1 MSRWSEILEELS
13 SHPARDRLGARVRN
27 VALAA
32 VSEGRRDFLRGPG
45 SAGTEPELA
54 ETEAE
59 TRNGN
64 VLRILAEGAT
74 QPAQADLIAALLAL
88 GVAADF
94 PSAPETEQARAKELL
109 FLAAHTQ
116 VDAISAASTG
126 LGPERTLPLWR
137 ALAKLADPAADLD
150 HRAEALVAAALL
162 GSNDSEEAN
171 AARRDVLTRDPVA
184 LAILT
189 PRVAAPSSE
198 TRLSGELSPA
208 PHNPFVTALLAFT
221 GILFLTRGVRLLG
234 SLALAFKQPAEIRL
248 SDRGLEIT
256 HKTELL
262 GRVLRAKET
271 VVPIANLARVTREIR
286 YNRLGLYLGL
296 FALAIG
302 TYFGM
307 GLLVDGVRVPGGS
320 APLLGLGVVL
330 VVLGLGIDYALSTL
344 ADTVRGRCRVVVVPK
359 KGKSV
364 CVGSLE
370 PERVDA
376 MLSALSVRAAR

>member
-13 SHPARDRLGARVRN
+13 AHPARDRLGARVRQ

-32 VSEGRRDFLRGPG
+32 VAEGRRDFLRAPG
-45 SAGTEPELA
+45 STGTEPEIA

-64 VLRILAEGAT
+64 VLSILAHGTT

-88 GVAADF
+88 GVATDF
-94 PSAPETEQARAKELL
+94 PSAPETEHARARELL
-109 FLAAHTQ
+109 FLAAHTP
-116 VDAISAASTG
+116 VDAISAASAG
-126 LGPERTLPLWR
+126 WGPERTLPLWR
-137 ALAKLADPAADLD
+137 ALAKLADPGANPER
-150 HRAEALVAAALL
+150 RAESLVSAALL
-162 GSNDSEEAN
+162 ASNDSEEAST
-171 AARRDVLTRDPVA
+171 ARRDVLTRDPVA
-184 LAILT
+184 LAILA
-189 PRVAAPSSE
+189 PRTSAAVGE

-208 PHNPFVTALLAFT
+208 PHGPFVTALLAFS
-221 GILFLTRGVRLLG
+221 GLLFVARGVRLLG
-234 SLALAFKQPAEIRL
+234 ALALAFKQPAEIRL
-248 SDRGLEIT
+248 SERGLEIT

-271 VVPIANLARVTREIR
+271 VVPMANLARVTREIR

-302 TYFGM
+302 TYLGM

-330 VVLGLGIDYALSTL
+330 VVLGLAIDYGLSTL

-376 MLSALSVRAAR
+376 MLTAISLRT